1 MAQRASSTA
10 RTTTAVRPDRAAR
23 SSADA
28 SADARAIPLDLT
40 PIVEPYKG
48 SSRRLAIRVER
59 VPPLA
64 RLSRGR
70 NNGDGS
76 WSLATD
82 ELEGLAY
89 IAPDNFRTTH
99 TLSVRVVS
107 VEDAATVA
115 VLDYAVSP
123 SVTPVDLLPARI
135 ASGRA
140 ASNDIKL
147 SRIEDELER
156 VRAALTAHESVLAE
170 TLQKAGQVAAGASQE
185 AIERELTKA
194 RADWEAER
202 DRQLGETASF
212 WTAELQRC
220 RDSWQAEH
228 DTQLVELGERARKEL
243 EDARERWQS
252 ETAAALAKAERNWK
266 SGEAARLAAVE
277 AQWKEHFATK
287 PAPARV
293 NADEAAARER
303 LKTELNQARHELSDA
318 LSILAERESALAQS
332 RLERQQEIERLKTE
346 KDAALRAAERTWK
359 AEEEKRLA
367 QAEARWRAESETL
380 LAELKTQY
388 DRAEASLK
396 EARAEA
402 SSRVGQAQI
411 DAQNAR
417 DRAERELRELKA
429 QFSTLQKRL
438 VEREAEISQLVTN
451 AAESASHGR
460 VEIQRA
466 LRQAEE
472 SWQSEEAARLAAA
485 KAIWRK
491 DSVRLAAEARA
502 DGDLVRDQ
510 QASELARLR
519 EDLAAQQASL
529 AEREVELDR
538 MRKESEQTFGFLK
551 RQSEDALRQAERAWK
566 TEEAARLSVAK
577 AQWNDDLSDALAEAT
592 QRYQQAETALAQQR
606 SRTEADLRRGGDND
620 HLNREVAV
628 LQAALATCEK
638 ELAQLRAALGETQD
652 DGTLE
657 PQAILD
663 PLASRNYSDLR
674 DEDAELEPEPAV
686 NRALL
691 RDVFVIA
698 LVVVVGILALPVIES
713 YLPYDWQVQIAELA
727 GSVSTE
733 PPPKVVTPTPPRPP
747 VPQLHMERVT
757 STAHMR
763 ESPSSSADIVANLT
777 SGTEVAVFEQQGK
790 WTRVQVNPR
799 SAMPT
804 QGWVFTSRLAELDD
818 PGAPDKTH

>member
-1 MAQRASSTA
+1 MAQRASGIA
-10 RTTTAVRPDRAAR
+10 RTTAAVRPDRATR
-23 SSADA
+23 SSADEN
-28 SADARAIPLDLT
+28 ADARAIPLDLT

-89 IAPDNFRTTH
+89 IAPENFRSTH

-123 SVTPVDLLPARI
+123 NVTPMDLLPARI

-140 ASNDIKL
+140 ASNETKL

-170 TLQKAGQVAAGASQE
+170 TLQKAGQAAAGASHE
-185 AIERELTKA
+185 AIERELAKA

-212 WTAELQRC
+212 WTAELKRC

-228 DTQLVELGERARKEL
+228 DTQLVALGERGRKEL
-243 EDARERWQS
+243 EETRERWQS

-266 SGEAARLAAVE
+266 SSEAARFAAVE
-277 AQWKEHFATK
+277 AQWKEKFASK
-287 PAPARV
+287 PALARAT
-293 NADEAAARER
+293 ADEAVARER
-303 LKTELNQARHELSDA
+303 LETELHRTRHELSDA
-318 LSILAERESALAQS
+318 LSTLAERESALAQS
-332 RLERQQEIERLKTE
+332 RLERQQDIERLKVE
-346 KDAALRAAERTWK
+346 KDAALRGAEKTWK
-359 AEEEKRLA
+359 AEEEKRLL
-367 QAEARWRAESETL
+367 QAEVRWRAESEGL

-417 DRAERELRELKA
+417 DRAERELRELKI

-451 AAESASHGR
+451 AAESASRGR
-460 VEIQRA
+460 LEVQRA

-472 SWQSEEAARLAAA
+472 AWKSEEAARLAAA
-485 KAIWRK
+485 KAVWRK
-491 DSVRLAAEARA
+491 DSVRLATEARA
-502 DGDLVRDQ
+502 EGDLAREQ
-510 QASELARLR
+510 QASELAQLR
-519 EDLAAQQASL
+519 DSLAARQASL

-538 MRKESEQTFGFLK
+538 MRTESEQAIDVLK

-566 TEEAARLSVAK
+566 TEEAARLSAAK
-577 AQWNDDLSDALAEAT
+577 AQWNDDLSAALAEAT

-606 SRTEADLRRGGDND
+606 ARTEADLRRGGDND

-638 ELAQLRAALGETQD
+638 ELSQLRAALGETRD

-663 PLASRNYSDLR
+663 PLSTRGYADRR
-674 DEDAELEPEPAV
+674 DEESEFEPEPAI
-686 NRALL
+686 NRKLL

-698 LVVVVGILALPVIES
+698 LVVVVGILALPFIES
-713 YLPYDWQVQIAELA
+713 YLPYDWQVQIAELT

-733 PPPKVVTPTPPRPP
+733 PPPKVVPPAPPRPP

-804 QGWVFTSRLAELDD
+804 QGWVFTSHLAELDD
-818 PGAPDKTH
+818 PDAPDKTH

>member
-1 MAQRASSTA
+1 MAQRASGIA
-10 RTTTAVRPDRAAR
+10 RTTAAVRPDRAAR

-28 SADARAIPLDLT
+28 NADARAIPLDLT

-82 ELEGLAY
+82 ELDGLAY
-89 IAPDNFRTTH
+89 IAPDNFRSTH

-123 SVTPVDLLPARI
+123 NVTPMDLLPARI
-135 ASGRA
+135 ASSRA
-140 ASNDIKL
+140 ASNDTKL

-170 TLQKAGQVAAGASQE
+170 TLQKAGQAAAGASHE
-185 AIERELTKA
+185 AIERALAKA

-212 WTAELQRC
+212 WTAELKRC

-228 DTQLVELGERARKEL
+228 DTQLVALGERARKEL
-243 EDARERWQS
+243 EEARERWQS
-252 ETAAALAKAERNWK
+252 EAAAALAKAERNWK

-277 AQWKEHFATK
+277 AQWKERLATK
-287 PAPARV
+287 PALARA
-293 NADEAAARER
+293 NADEVAAREH
-303 LKTELNQARHELSDA
+303 LETELHRTRQELSDA
-318 LSILAERESALAQS
+318 LSTLAERESALAQS
-332 RLERQQEIERLKTE
+332 RLEHQQDIERLKVE
-346 KDAALRAAERTWK
+346 NDAALRGAERAWR
-359 AEEEKRLA
+359 AEEEKRLS
-367 QAEARWRAESETL
+367 QAEVRWRAESESL
-380 LAELKTQY
+380 YAELKTQA

-417 DRAERELRELKA
+417 DRAEHELRELKV

-438 VEREAEISQLVTN
+438 IEREAEISQLVAK
-451 AAESASHGR
+451 AAESTTNGR
-460 VEIQRA
+460 LEIQRA

-472 SWQSEEAARLAAA
+472 TWKSEEDARLAAA
-485 KAIWRK
+485 KAVWRK

-502 DGDLVRDQ
+502 EGDLAREQ
-510 QASELARLR
+510 QASELAQLR
-519 EDLAAQQASL
+519 EGLAARQASL

-538 MRKESEQTFGFLK
+538 LRRESEQAFDILK

-566 TEEAARLSVAK
+566 AEEAARLSAAK
-577 AQWNDDLSDALAEAT
+577 AQWNDDLSAALAEAT

-606 SRTEADLRRGGDND
+606 ARTEADLRRGGDGD
-620 HLNREVAV
+620 HLNREIAV

-663 PLASRNYSDLR
+663 PLAARSYADRR
-674 DEDAELEPEPAV
+674 DEESELEPEPAI
-686 NRALL
+686 NRKLL

-698 LVVVVGILALPVIES
+698 LVVVVGILALPFIES
-713 YLPYDWQVQIAELA
+713 YLPYDWQVQIAELT

-733 PPPKVVTPTPPRPP
+733 PQAKVVMPTPPRPP

-763 ESPSSSADIVANLT
+763 ASPSSSADIVSNLT

-790 WTRVQVNPR
+790 WTRVEVNPR

-804 QGWVFTSRLAELDD
+804 QGWVFTSHLAELDD
-818 PGAPDKTH
+818 PDAPDKTH